1 MTAPAA
7 APTTPFELLRTPG
20 YRRLLLLAALV
31 GIPVSLVAFGF
42 VALKHFLENQIWESL
57 SHALGHATPPWWW
70 PLPALGLCGVLAG
83 LSLGAVLG
91 PSCAAGELLRGRF
104 TT

>member
-1 MTAPAA
+1 MTAPAPA
-7 APTTPFELLRTPG
+7 TPFELLRTSG

-42 VALKHFLENQIWESL
+42 VALEHFLEHRIWESL
-57 SHALGHATPPWWW
+57 PHALGYTTPPWWW
-70 PLPALGLCGVLAG
+70 PLPALGLCG
-83 LSLGAVLG
+83 SLVIVASVVA
-91 PSCAAGELLRGRF
+91 CAAGELLRGRF